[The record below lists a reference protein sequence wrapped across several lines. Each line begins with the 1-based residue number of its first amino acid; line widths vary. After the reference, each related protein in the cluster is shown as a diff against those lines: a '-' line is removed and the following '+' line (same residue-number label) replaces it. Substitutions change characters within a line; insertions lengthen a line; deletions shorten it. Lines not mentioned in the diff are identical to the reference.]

1 MLVLGR
7 SQVESL
13 LDLDTLI
20 DAFVSAMGDLSADH
34 ASAPPASPHW
44 CPSMRPSLRRCPA
57 S

>member
-20 DAFVSAMGDLSADH
+20 DALASAMAD
-34 ASAPPASPHW
+34 
-44 CPSMRPSLRRCPA
+44 RPR
-57 S
+57 